1 MLTDRKRKYAEA
13 RVAGLNQADSA
24 RVAGATGTNV
34 KSYSFRWERD
44 PDVIAHRQRLIDSG
58 ELPKVKSPTTNKKGA
73 VKKKAPTKK
82 AAPAKSAVKKKA
94 TPKKV
99 NAEGETTVDTP
110 SVSVPEIETPPKM
123 TQDDFKC
130 PLDYMRHV
138 MNDRVE
144 DPKLRLEAANRLAT
158 YTVAKPGDK
167 GKKES
172 QREKADQLSSTGRF
186 SAAPAPLRAVK

>member
-58 ELPKVKSPTTNKKGA
+58 ELPKVKSPPTANKKVVA
-73 VKKKAPTKK
+73 KKKASPT
-82 AAPAKSAVKKKA
+82 KSAVKKKA
-94 TPKKV
+94 TPNKKKV